1 MWMLQLLLFDANGRK
16 LKGTCVPLE
25 NLEITVGGV
34 HKKYELQCIIEH
46 RGRRVQSGH
55 YVSYFKISD
64 GTWYEA
70 DDEIITQKWT
80 DQLPKQPYI
89 CIYKETA
96 ASAQIAEIPNIEI
109 TTCDKETAAP
119 AQIPP
124 QILKYLK
131 YSNIEITTCDKKT
144 ATLHAIHL
152 CTSLL
157 FSSKIFQKFLVGN
170 NVRTQLLQI
179 AKTLNSRN
187 NIDTDIANIFIGIFN
202 DFNSKLESNLKD
214 EMNFI
219 FGIKKIKRIT
229 LSQNLPRRRFFKKE
243 TTMVKKTSLMK
254 LDIMTE
260 ANKQLQTIE
269 IFFNNALEK
278 K

>member
-1 MWMLQLLLFDANGRK
+1 M
-16 LKGTCVPLE
+16 
-25 NLEITVGGV
+25 
-34 HKKYELQCIIEH
+34 
-46 RGRRVQSGH
+46 
-55 YVSYFKISD
+55 SYFKISD

-144 ATLHAIHL
+144 AAPAQIPQIRNIEITTCESESEKPTNEGRNNNETLHAIHL

-229 LSQNLPRRRFFKKE
+229 LSKNLPRGRFFKKV
-243 TTMVKKTSLMK
+243 TTMV
-254 LDIMTE
+254 
-260 ANKQLQTIE
+260 
-269 IFFNNALEK
+269 
-278 K
+278 